1 MEKAE
6 GLVLTEVT
14 EEHLDA
20 LYELYQEISE
30 ETPLS
35 KELAGDRLRSIRAH
49 HYYRVYLGFLE
60 GQPVCTYSILIAP
73 NLNHGGKPWAVV
85 ENVVVSRAW
94 QGRGLGRTMMEH
106 AMAQAVYEG
115 CYKLALSSNA
125 KRVGFVREGAS
136 FYIEISAEHSHYKFS
151 GFTSL
156 LHRLVF
162 SYRSFPGPFP
172 MFPGNRA
179 GNGGASQV

>member
-1 MEKAE
+1 LNRLCGYAKKLTTRRKYSLEKAE

-35 KELAGDRLRSIRAH
+35 KELAGDRLRSIRAQ

-125 KRVGFVREGAS
+125 KRVGAHIFYEKLGFVRAGVS
-136 FYIEISAEHSHYKFS
+136 FYIEISAEHSRYKSS
-151 GFTSL
+151 GFTGL
-156 LHRLVF
+156 
-162 SYRSFPGPFP
+162 
-172 MFPGNRA
+172 
-179 GNGGASQV
+179 